1 MILLNLCI
9 KDVKKRVKF
18 NNFNS
23 PLMNKSILIIDDD
36 MDLCTLLGRFLS
48 RKGFETDAAHTG
60 AKGIAKFN
68 EKKYDAVI
76 CDYRLGD
83 MDGKDVIAA
92 IRKNDPNVGL
102 IVITGYSDIKTA
114 VEVIKLGAFDYITKP
129 LIPDEVLSILNK
141 LLQTPADERNPDK
154 KIARPAAEGGSLPR
168 PKAGNTEYYQ
178 GKSPAARAL
187 SEQVNIVAATNYSII
202 LYGESGSGK
211 EIIARIIHQLSSRKD
226 KPFVAMDC
234 GTLSKE
240 LAGSELFGHVKGA
253 FTGAL
258 QDKEGHFELADGG
271 TLFLDEVGNLGV
283 EIQATLLRVIQERK
297 FKRVGGNKEKEVD
310 VRLIVASN
318 ENLRDAYRKGKFR
331 EDLYHRFNEFSIN
344 LPPLRT
350 RKEDIQAFA
359 EFFLEKATGELGKD
373 VKEFD
378 DEVMQ
383 AFMQYEWPG
392 NLREFRNVI
401 RRAVLLT
408 EPGKKIAV
416 SSLPWEINNKNSFVK
431 EEPLVQPLETEQQPL
446 VASLSP
452 DMKEPELK
460 GKNQLKDAAGR
471 AEFETIMS
479 VLKMVNFNKKKAAEL
494 LKIDRKTL
502 YNKIKNY
509 QS

>member
-1 MILLNLCI
+1 
-9 KDVKKRVKF
+9 
-18 NNFNS
+18 
-23 PLMNKSILIIDDD
+23 MNKSILIIDDD
-36 MDLCTLLGRFLS
+36 MDLCTLLGRFLT

-92 IRKNDPNVGL
+92 LRKQDPNVGL
-102 IVITGYSDIKTA
+102 LVITGYSDIKTA

-129 LIPDEVLSILNK
+129 LIPDEVVSILNK
-141 LLQTPADERNPDK
+141 LLQTPASELADRKP
-154 KIARPAAEGGSLPR
+154 RPVAEGGVSSR
-168 PKAGNTEYYQ
+168 ASKGANENSDFYQ
-178 GKSPAARAL
+178 GKSPSSRAL
-187 SEQVNIVAATNYSII
+187 HEQVNIVAATNYSII

-211 EIIARIIHQLSSRKD
+211 EIIARTIHQMSSRKD

-271 TLFLDEVGNLGV
+271 TLFLDEVGNLGIEV
-283 EIQATLLRVIQERK
+283 QATLLRVIQERK

-310 VRLIVASN
+310 VRIIVASN

-344 LPPLRT
+344 LPPLRS
-350 RKEDIQAFA
+350 RKEDIPAFA
-359 EFFLEKATGELGKD
+359 KFFLEKSTAELGKD
-373 VKEFD
+373 LTEFE
-378 DEVMQ
+378 DEVME
-383 AFMQYEWPG
+383 AFLQYEWPG

-408 EPGKKIAV
+408 EPGKKIALGT
-416 SSLPWEINNKNSFVK
+416 LPWEINNKTSFAPPSSMQ
-431 EEPLVQPLETEQQPL
+431 EQPAMQPEHIETP
-446 VASLSP
+446 AI
-452 DMKEPELK
+452 PELK
-460 GKNQLKDAAGR
+460 EGELRTKNQLKDAAGK

-509 QS
+509 QSSSN